1 MKSKRELSESYVKEY
16 FSQNGTVSTWW
27 EPEEETAVIY
37 QPHYLRQKMDL
48 LSLVNFKNKKVLD
61 TGTRKGRFAIAFAK
75 NGAKEV
81 VAVDVSNEMLKIAK
95 KRAEN
100 EGVDGKITFELGD
113 IEQLKYENEF
123 FDIACCMETFIHL
136 PNPQKAMN
144 EITRVCKKDGKIIV
158 EAGIVAP
165 PMPKSI
171 INKFTR
177 NIYYWKPMHPLR
189 VFANRYFNK
198 PIEKKKPKSN
208 PVRAWYIE
216 DDFLQLFKFAEITI
230 ERVVEYPT
238 TRYNADFP
246 KSCVIYATKHQNKIF
261 GGEK

>member
-27 EPEEETAVIY
+27 EPEEETAGIY

-48 LSLVNFKNKKVLD
+48 LRLVDFKNKKVLD
-61 TGTRKGRFAIAFAK
+61 AGTGKGRFAIVSAK

-81 VAVDVSNEMLKIAK
+81 IAVDLSNEMLKIAK

-113 IEQLKYENEF
+113 IEQLKYENMF
-123 FDIACCMETFIHL
+123 FDIVCCMETFIHL

-144 EITRVCKKDGKIIV
+144 EITRVSKNDGEIIV

-165 PMPKSI
+165 PMPKSF
-171 INKFTR
+171 INRFTR

-189 VFANRYFNK
+189 VFANRYYNK
-198 PIEKKKPKSN
+198 PIEKETTESN
-208 PVRAWYIE
+208 PVRAWYTK
-216 DDFLQLFKFAEITI
+216 DDFSQLFEFAGIKI
-230 ERVVEYPT
+230 ERVVEC
-238 TRYNADFP
+238 REQFP
-246 KSCVIYATKHQNKIF
+246 KSCVIYAKKLNIHSPQKF
-261 GGEK
+261 EGEK